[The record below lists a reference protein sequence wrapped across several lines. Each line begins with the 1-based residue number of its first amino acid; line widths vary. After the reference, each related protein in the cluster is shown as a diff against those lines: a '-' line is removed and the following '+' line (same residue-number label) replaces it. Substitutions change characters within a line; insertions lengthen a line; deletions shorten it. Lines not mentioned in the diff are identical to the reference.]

1 MCELRNWVKKAEEGH
16 GVRVEVVLVAQSL
29 STTLTDSHSLSM
41 SV

>member
-29 STTLTDSHSLSM
+29 SLLLSQTHTHS
-41 SV
+41 V